1 MSEQDVNAEINQYLD
16 NAQQAAAIFN
26 QLDQEHTDRIVKA
39 AHLAGLNSRVKL
51 AKMAV
56 DETGIGKWEDKVLKN
71 VVATQYVYEDI
82 KDMKTVGVISEDFTS
97 GITEIAQPIGPILGI
112 IPSTNP
118 TSTVMFKILIALK
131 TRNPIIL
138 SFNPKAQGCCSEAA
152 RILYEAALK
161 EDAPE
166 ECIQWIDNP
175 CRAKTSV
182 LMPDRRLALI
192 LATGGEGL
200 VHSAYSS
207 GTPALGVGP
216 GNVPVF
222 IEDSADIPFAVDQ
235 VMLSKTFDYG
245 TICASEQ
252 AIIVEKK
259 NVETVLNEFEKLNA
273 YIVPDNE
280 IKQLEE
286 ASFNKEKGVM
296 NVEIVGKS
304 AAFIAE
310 KAGLN
315 APDDV
320 RLLIAKQHA
329 VGDDHPLSSEILAPV
344 IAFYEAEDFDHA
356 VGICIDLNFHGGMG
370 HTASIFSNDDEKIAQ
385 FSMLMNAG
393 RIVVNCPSALGG
405 VGGMYNTLHPS
416 LTLGC
421 GSGGGNITTD
431 NVTASHLI
439 NIQRVTRR
447 RVNQRMVDFDN
458 NLYYDE
464 TVDPETIE
472 AEFNR
477 NY

>member
-1 MSEQDVNAEINQYLD
+1 MTEQDVSVEIGEYLD

-39 AHLAGLNSRVKL
+39 AHLAGLDNRVKL
-51 AKMAV
+51 AKMAAE
-56 DETGIGKWEDKVLKN
+56 ETGIGNWEDKVLKN

-82 KDMKTVGVISEDFTS
+82 KDLKTAGVISENFTS

-138 SFNPKAQGCCSEAA
+138 SFNPRAQSCCSETA

-166 ECIQWIDNP
+166 DCIQWVKNP

-182 LMPDRRLALI
+182 LMPDKRLALI

-222 IEDSADIPFAVDQ
+222 IEDSADIPFAVNQ
-235 VMLSKTFDYG
+235 VMLSKTFDNG

-259 NVETVLNEFEKLNA
+259 NVNTVLEEFKKLKA
-273 YIVPDNE
+273 YIVPENE
-280 IKQLEE
+280 IAQLEE
-286 ASFNKEKGVM
+286 VAFIREKGVM
-296 NVEIVGKS
+296 NVEIVGKP
-304 AAFIAE
+304 AAFIAK

-315 APDDV
+315 APPDV
-320 RLLIAKQHA
+320 TLLIAKQSK
-329 VGDDHPLSSEILAPV
+329 VGTDYPLSSEILAPV
-344 IAFYEAEDFDHA
+344 IAFYEADSFDHA
-356 VGICIDLNFHGGMG
+356 VAICIDLNFHGGMG
-370 HTASIFSNDDEKIAQ
+370 HTASIFSNNKAKISK
-385 FSMLMNAG
+385 FSMVMNAG
-393 RIVVNCPSALGG
+393 RIVVNSPSALGG

-416 LTLGC
+416 FTLGC

-431 NVTASHLI
+431 NVTATHLI
-439 NIQRVTRR
+439 NIQRVTYRR
-447 RVNQRMVDFDN
+447 INQRMVDFDN
-458 NLYYDE
+458 KLYYDE
-464 TVDPETIE
+464 SVNGETIE

>member
-1 MSEQDVNAEINQYLD
+1 MNEEAVTVEINQYLD
-16 NAQQAAAIFN
+16 NAQQASAIFN
-26 QLDQEHTDRIVKA
+26 QLDQAQTDRIVNA
-39 AHLAGLNSRVKL
+39 AHLAGLNCRVKL

-82 KDMKTVGVISEDFTS
+82 KNLKTAGVISEDFVS

-138 SFNPKAQGCCSEAA
+138 SFNPRAENCCSEAA
-152 RILYEAALK
+152 RIMYEAALK

-166 ECIQWIDNP
+166 DCIQWIHNP
-175 CRAKTSV
+175 CRAKTGL
-182 LMPDRRLALI
+182 LMSDKRLALI

-222 IEDSADIPFAVDQ
+222 IEDSADIKFAVEQ
-235 VMLSKTFDYG
+235 VMLSKTFDNG

-259 NVETVLNEFEKLNA
+259 NRETVLQEFKKLNA
-273 YIVPDNE
+273 YIVTEHE
-280 IKQLEE
+280 IKQLE
-286 ASFNKEKGVM
+286 AVAYNSEKGVM
-296 NVEIVGKS
+296 NVEVVGKS

-315 APDDV
+315 APADV
-320 RLLIAKQHA
+320 SLLIAEQSA
-329 VGDDHPLSSEILAPV
+329 VGDDNPLSSEILAPI
-344 IAFYEAEDFDHA
+344 IAFYTADDFDHA
-356 VGICIDLNFHGGMG
+356 VQICIDLNFHGGMG
-370 HTASIFSNDDEKIAQ
+370 HTASIFSNDEDKILQ
-385 FSMLMNAG
+385 FSMVMNAG
-393 RIVVNCPSALGG
+393 RIVVNSPSALGA

-416 LTLGC
+416 FTLGC
-421 GSGGGNITTD
+421 GSGGHNITTD
-431 NVTASHLI
+431 NVTAKHLL
-439 NIQRVTRR
+439 NIQRITRR
-447 RVNQRMVDFDN
+447 RINQRMVDFDN
-458 NLYYDE
+458 SLYYDE
-464 TVDPETIE
+464 TVSPEKIE
-472 AEFNR
+472 TEFNR